1 MDLLALKEFSILQT
15 TEEGRQHYTVTQ
27 QMLGVY
33 CPSEHID
40 NPVTLDPEAIDP
52 RTIDKDFEPLI
63 RPGDPLTE
71 VDPQRSM
78 KRYIFTAEDY
88 MRQKLTRATAAGPTP
103 EGMRYFGEA
112 LHVLEDFFAH
122 SNFAELSL
130 RKIGHH
136 QVLPWTTL
144 QDCKHGLPVIT
155 GLFSGSDVLASVL
168 EPLAKILFPTDGLK
182 ITLSKPGERS
192 DTERMLEILL
202 KEDESRLWH
211 TALTSYPTSR
221 PYLHQAPRDGAPLD
235 IVIIE
240 GFVESIELAGSEL
253 PLSLRGAF
261 PDVLGHPLYLPDLEQ
276 GLDQLN
282 RLRAYDLGIDLL
294 PGQMPGGTRV
304 QVVPHKQASRW
315 HLDSHFDNRGSE
327 LTGRHR
333 LTLGLGLDSPL
344 GLNDDLRLSLVST
357 VIDAPGQSQGVNLHY
372 SAPYGPWTFALNA
385 SELRYGASIPHSPH
399 IAGGSSSYRGLNIER
414 TLWRNQRGMLSVSGR
429 LNRKQLINRS
439 NGSVVAFQSPTLST
453 VEAGVNLLWLDH
465 GLWNAYLG
473 MTQGVDWFGADRSAL
488 RADAPSPDFRKYRVN
503 LFHLRQGPAH
513 WPWRWQN
520 ELNLQYSDD
529 VLPAVE
535 QFLLN
540 DDSAVRGFRR
550 ATFAG
555 ANAALWR
562 NTFSQALPMDWTG
575 PVQVRPYLGLDLGWV
590 QLAHDAPSHRL
601 AGAAAGVELSVPNC
615 RLRLDYQHALYAS
628 NLPRSRRE
636 QGFWVLE
643 WSLNI

>member
-1 MDLLALKEFSILQT
+1 MQYPLRQILALRYTWLFAGLLTVAQALADDPASQQLRDQQQSL
-15 TEEGRQHYTVTQ
+15 RQLEQ
-27 QMLGVY
+27 Q
-33 CPSEHID
+33 
-40 NPVTLDPEAIDP
+40 
-52 RTIDKDFEPLI
+52 
-63 RPGDPLTE
+63 
-71 VDPQRSM
+71 QRLH
-78 KRYIFTAEDY
+78 RWQ
-88 MRQKLTRATAAGPTP
+88 RQSTPDTP
-103 EGMRYFGEA
+103 EHTSPEEQTDSRCWEISGVRLAGNQ
-112 LHVLEDFFAH
+112 LLSPQVLEATVRPLVP
-122 SNFAELSL
+122 AC
-130 RKIGHH
+130 IG
-136 QVLPWTTL
+136 
-144 QDCKHGLPVIT
+144 I
-155 GLFSGSDVLASVL
+155 AS
-168 EPLAKILFPTDGLK
+168 IN
-182 ITLSKPGERS
+182 R
-192 DTERMLEILL
+192 LL
-202 KEDESRLWH
+202 KAITQRYVQ
-211 TALTSYPTSR
+211 AGYPTSR